1 MFIGFHFSK
10 YLLFVMIVWGSLV
23 VVVDGGVAF
32 SMFKHKTQKKIE
44 IKCAFSVFFEA
55 FIWCSNKIKTD

>member
-1 MFIGFHFSK
+1 MCFSLFFVLCCTKKVISFGNKMFIGFHFSK

-32 SMFKHKTQKKIE
+32 SMFKHKTQKK
-44 IKCAFSVFFEA
+44 
-55 FIWCSNKIKTD
+55 N